1 MRIFQPLKYNFIFKT
16 QIFHLLCSLTVADYV
31 TVGNQ
36 FRNKVVIST
45 TTVAF
50 NLSNA
55 SLRKRETVKN
65 STNRRLLYRLQDPR
79 GQHRGRTTSLQEQLT
94 AKQATDRSW
103 NHSRKKRIKR
113 VTDHSRKYFKPQ
125 LW

>member
-1 MRIFQPLKYNFIFKT
+1 MLRCVDYPTEF
-16 QIFHLLCSLTVADYV
+16 LTVAEYV

-55 SLRKRETVKN
+55 LLRKRERVKN

-79 GQHRGRTTSLQEQLT
+79 GQHRG
-94 AKQATDRSW
+94 
-103 NHSRKKRIKR
+103 
-113 VTDHSRKYFKPQ
+113 
-125 LW
+125 

>member
-1 MRIFQPLKYNFIFKT
+1 MCGLPNRIVSRISMRIFQPLKYNFIFKT

-45 TTVAF
+45 MTVAF

-55 SLRKRETVKN
+55 SLRKREP
-65 STNRRLLYRLQDPR
+65 S
-79 GQHRGRTTSLQEQLT
+79 H
-94 AKQATDRSW
+94 
-103 NHSRKKRIKR
+103 
-113 VTDHSRKYFKPQ
+113 F
-125 LW
+125 